1 MDIITQEK
9 SRTSGNG
16 VTSSA
21 ILGPFWRSD
30 TPVREFG
37 SSITFDTASDA
48 EVAYLYGTVT
58 DAETGK
64 PIPNALVDVWQASTN
79 GKCSYMLPKPLEDSF
94 NGVPLLIPD
103 FSKQLTGLNQAC
115 TNSRTLSSASTI
127 SVESFIP
134 MKKGSTPTMASG
146 PHPTL

>member
-9 SRTSGNG
+9 SWTSGNG

-79 GKCSYMLPKPLEDSF
+79 GKRAYMLPKPLEGSF

-103 FSKQLTGLNQAC
+103 FSKQLTGLIRPI
-115 TNSRTLSSASTI
+115 RTA
-127 SVESFIP
+127 
-134 MKKGSTPTMASG
+134 GR
-146 PHPTL
+146 